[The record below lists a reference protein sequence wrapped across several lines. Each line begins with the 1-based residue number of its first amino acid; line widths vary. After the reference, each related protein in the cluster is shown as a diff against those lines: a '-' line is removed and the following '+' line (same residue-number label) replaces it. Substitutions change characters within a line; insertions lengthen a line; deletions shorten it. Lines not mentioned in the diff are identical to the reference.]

1 MRTETFAGAL
11 VGSFLMCTALTPARA
26 ADVTNERLLNPQREP
41 QNWILHHGNY
51 QGHRFSPLN
60 EINTGTVGNLRLA
73 YTVALSGLQPGGRY
87 AAGQLEATPL
97 VEDGI
102 MYVPDGWGSVYAIDL
117 TAGRKGV
124 FKWKMDPGVDRAW
137 AGDVACCGVDN
148 RGVALWKDKVISISL
163 DGRMF
168 AINKATGEVAWERKI
183 ADPAIGETLTIAPLI
198 VRDLAIV
205 GAAGGEFGIR
215 GYIEATDLNTGKQ
228 AWRTYTIPGTG
239 EPGNETWKDG
249 KDRWKHGGGSVWET
263 ATYDPE
269 TDTFYQGVGNA
280 GPDWDT
286 EYRPGD
292 NKWAASVLALSPNDG
307 KIKWGFQYTPNDPY
321 DFDEISEHPIINAK
335 INGEDRKLVV
345 HAARN
350 GYFYTLDRINGSF
363 IAGKQYTY
371 EMNWTPGLD
380 PKTGKPLN
388 YNPNSDIQLYNAD
401 THGTRAKPKGGM
413 LCPAHIGGKNWEP
426 SAYNP
431 ELGLM
436 YIASREGCNYLETIE
451 QKDFVD
457 QGGTVKP
464 RERFHGGADQLL
476 RARLYGGLKAVD
488 PVTGETKADLKLI
501 YPNFSGALATAGNRC
516 SSGTR
521 TAPSRPMTPRPC
533 RRCGASTSAPASM
546 RRRSPIR
553 SMASSTSPFWQA
565 PGSRP
570 PSWRTCP
577 SSRTPR
583 RRRCCSCSGCD
594 CFAPRTHAGATL
606 LSRRY
611 VVILGLAGDKI
622 ETRMGSDVARQ
633 PREGPHEIAIHC
645 CTERAADD
653 ECAHAGWG
661 CRRDVRALARRLQQG
676 AAKLAPASR
685 QLRGPPVL
693 AAQDHQHR
701 QRQGYEDRL
710 QRRAWRHRGCRHPI
724 QARQSRGH
732 AARRG
737 RDHVCARR
745 LGHGLCHRPLERQ
758 ERHLQ
763 VAHGS

>member
-1 MRTETFAGAL
+1 MKTKTLAEAL
-11 VGSFLMCTALTPARA
+11 VGSFLMSTALTPSHA

-51 QGHRFSPLN
+51 QGHRFSALK
-60 EINTGTVGNLRLA
+60 EINTDTVKNLKPV
-73 YTVALSGLQPGGRY
+73 YTVALGGFQAGGRY
-87 AAGQLEATPL
+87 AHGALEATPL

-124 FKWKMDPGVDRAW
+124 IKWKMDPGTDRAW
-137 AGDVACCGVDN
+137 AGDVACCGVNN
-148 RGVALWKDKVISISL
+148 RGVALWKDKVISIAL

-168 AINKATGEVAWERKI
+168 AINKQTGEVVWERKI
-183 ADPAIGETLTIAPLI
+183 AEPEIGETLTIAPLI

-215 GYIEATDLNTGKQ
+215 GYIEATDLNTGKA

-249 KDRWKHGGGSVWET
+249 KDHWKHGGGSVWET

-363 IAGKQYTY
+363 ISGKQYTY

-380 PKTGKPLN
+380 PKTGRPLN
-388 YNPNSDIQLYNAD
+388 YDPNSDIQLYNAD

-413 LCPAHIGGKNWEP
+413 LCPAHVGGKNWEP

-457 QGGTVKP
+457 QGGTIKP
-464 RERFHGGADQLL
+464 RERFHGGADQNL

-488 PVTGETKADLKLI
+488 PVTGETKADLKLT
-501 YPNFSGALATAGNRC
+501 YPNYSGALATAGNLVFIGHPDGTFSAHDAKTLQEVWSFNIGTGINAPPISFAINGKQYIAVLAGSKQSLNVMTFSPELKH
-516 SSGTR
+516 SS
-521 TAPSRPMTPRPC
+521 S
-533 RRCGASTSAPASM
+533 ASM
-546 RRRSPIR
+546 LFVFS
-553 SMASSTSPFWQA
+553 
-565 PGSRP
+565 
-570 PSWRTCP
+570 
-577 SSRTPR
+577 
-583 RRRCCSCSGCD
+583 
-594 CFAPRTHAGATL
+594 L
-606 LSRRY
+606 
-611 VVILGLAGDKI
+611 
-622 ETRMGSDVARQ
+622 
-633 PREGPHEIAIHC
+633 
-645 CTERAADD
+645 
-653 ECAHAGWG
+653 
-661 CRRDVRALARRLQQG
+661 
-676 AAKLAPASR
+676 
-685 QLRGPPVL
+685 
-693 AAQDHQHR
+693 
-701 QRQGYEDRL
+701 
-710 QRRAWRHRGCRHPI
+710 
-724 QARQSRGH
+724 
-732 AARRG
+732 
-737 RDHVCARR
+737 
-745 LGHGLCHRPLERQ
+745 
-758 ERHLQ
+758 
-763 VAHGS
+763 